1 MAAKK
6 TNAIR
11 SSRARPVRFR
21 LGLKRITGA
30 TRRTQHPAVVGSTLG
45 IRQQMKALEDTIA
58 KVLRE
63 TNNATLDALGYA
75 LQPID
80 TRMHELVPVD
90 KGPLIES
97 SYYEFRQGDS
107 GPEAELGFA
116 RGGQPFYATMV
127 HENLEVHHESPTQA
141 KFLEQ
146 AVAENVGQIR
156 ERMLEYLR
164 WE

>member
-1 MAAKK
+1 MAEK
-6 TNAIR
+6 THTIPL
-11 SSRARPVRFR
+11 SRARPVRFR
-21 LGLKRITGA
+21 LGLKRITGN
-30 TRRTQHPAVVGSTLG
+30 TRATQHPSAVGSTLG
-45 IRQQMKALEDTIA
+45 IRAQMKALEDTIA
-58 KVLRE
+58 KVIRE
-63 TNNATLDALGYA
+63 TEDATIEALGFA

-90 KGPLIES
+90 TGDLIES
-97 SYYEFRQGDS
+97 SYYEFRQGAA

-116 RGGQPFYATMV
+116 RGGVPFYATMV
-127 HENLEVHHESPTQA
+127 HENLEVHHEAPTQA

-146 AVAENVGQIR
+146 AVAENIDQIQ